1 MQNKGSCNR
10 KIPYYNRPIQL
21 LDLAFPVLPHYGKRQ
36 NCYLEENNNEDD
48 CAIFRTVDTITFT
61 IGYIL
66 PLYIVECKHISAI
79 F

>member
-36 NCYLEENNNEDD
+36 NCY
-48 CAIFRTVDTITFT
+48 FWRKTIMKMTAQYFGRLT
-61 IGYIL
+61 QSRLSLHTSYHYIL
-66 PLYIVECKHISAI
+66 
-79 F
+79 

>member
-36 NCYLEENNNEDD
+36 NCY
-48 CAIFRTVDTITFT
+48 F
-61 IGYIL
+61 GG
-66 PLYIVECKHISAI
+66 KQ
-79 F
+79 